1 MLAGVAGR
9 CRRTSS
15 EKLRSSATGGPH
27 GGAWRRALGGS
38 AASPAGGGSG
48 LRGGGG
54 GGGGGR
60 GGRGAAAGSMSS
72 GADGA
77 CSPRRGALAA
87 VDSPGGAS
95 DAAEELTLELDC
107 ETQQVRW
114 PAVTER
120 RRARAGPRTAQS
132 SNSLL
137 SLHFSRPER
146 DGRES
151 LLSLSSPLLSS
162 SSPKPS
168 TSSSPML
175 STSSPMLSTSSP
187 ILSTSSRAGSWKPSR
202 SSPML
207 SIGSSMPG
215 ADSPTLLP
223 AVSPISG
230 RPSGVAVDLETALCQ
245 ALSSARLADDSAA
258 SSRRVSSRDLDE
270 FFSCSDSVSAARTS
284 ASSRGVSGG
293 AEHGQ
298 ASPAPR
304 DSGSRVGAAVNSGSQ
319 HEKAHPADAGA
330 HPGEP
335 PGETEA
341 HDGLLW
347 TCADD
352 SASNK
357 RKSSASARRSSRPIS
372 LPASPL
378 APTRRQEVTL
388 LSESSDESVV
398 VVSAP
403 IAPPPAGTRPS
414 RRAAAAVAATP
425 SKRAAAAVAPWTGRH
440 RRVVDSSSESDDADE
455 MRVHARAYSS
465 GSTSLSAGKPAAVP
479 TAAPAAPPT
488 IRRRRVL
495 DSSDES
501 DGAAGG
507 PMQTRIQVRSLPSVS
522 PCSSLASGESGAA
535 PKAQARR
542 FVKASEKMPKQK
554 QAAPIS
560 ALLVSPAATL
570 CARYVHSVSSGAS
583 SRSRGPSLAGSESDS
598 SSYQPSAGGRSSL
611 DSSVDASSVASSAS
625 SGVGSQAP
633 RARAMRPPRGA
644 AKGKENHKERHHNVL
659 AAAATGPGAKDLA
672 GKPRQRI
679 DTGAQA
685 RPAPAPGAAAGAGA
699 GAGADR
705 EVTAKNRAALS
716 VALLAEYNRTVFGGK
731 LPDDLEITWNDRLR
745 RTAGLTY
752 SSTKAGVRRSRVEL
766 SAKVLDRE
774 SRLNATLLHELCH
787 VAAWLVQGASKP
799 PHGPEFKAWAD
810 VASKRYPMCQVERCH
825 SYAIHAPH
833 RYECQTCGCP
843 YKRHSKSVDTDKH
856 VCGMCHGPLVY
867 QGVFDRLG
875 TPRKPRKESDY
886 AQFVKVNFAAVKKR
900 SRAKDM
906 AAVSK
911 KLARLWR
918 EVKQAQRS
926 GDLLLSPGKLS
937 RLSGLSSSPR

>member
-9 CRRTSS
+9 FCRRASR
-15 EKLRSSATGGPH
+15 EQLRSRATAGPR
-27 GGAWRRALGGS
+27 GGAWRRALGGG
-38 AASPAGGGSG
+38 AASPAGGSSG

-54 GGGGGR
+54 GGVG
-60 GGRGAAAGSMSS
+60 GGRGAAAGSMNS
-72 GADGA
+72 GADGDG
-77 CSPRRGALAA
+77 SPRRGALAA
-87 VDSPGGAS
+87 VNSPGGAS

-120 RRARAGPRTAQS
+120 RRARAGQRTAQRS
-132 SNSLL
+132 DSLL
-137 SLHFSRPER
+137 SLVPTRPDR
-146 DGRES
+146 AGRES

-162 SSPKPS
+162 SLHKPS
-168 TSSSPML
+168 TCSSPML
-175 STSSPMLSTSSP
+175 STSSPMLSTSS
-187 ILSTSSRAGSWKPSR
+187 REGSWKPSR
-202 SSPML
+202 SSPMV
-207 SIGSSMPG
+207 SIGSSRFG
-215 ADSPTLLP
+215 GSSPTLLP

-230 RPSGVAVDLETALCQ
+230 RPSGVAIDLETALCQ

-258 SSRRVSSRDLDE
+258 SSRRVSSRESDE
-270 FFSCSDSVSAARTS
+270 FFSCGDSVSAARTS
-284 ASSRGVSGG
+284 ASSRGVSG
-293 AEHGQ
+293 AEHGLT
-298 ASPAPR
+298 SPAPR
-304 DSGSRVGAAVNSGSQ
+304 DSGSRVGALGRSVSQ
-319 HEKAHPADAGA
+319 QEEVHPAGK
-330 HPGEP
+330 PLGEA
-335 PGETEA
+335 ES

-347 TCADD
+347 TCADN
-352 SASNK
+352 SPSIK
-357 RKSSASARRSSRPIS
+357 RQSSASARRSSKPIS

-403 IAPPPAGTRPS
+403 IAAPRASTRPS
-414 RRAAAAVAATP
+414 RRVAAAVAATT
-425 SKRAAAAVAPWTGRH
+425 SKRAAAAVASWAGRH
-440 RRVVDSSSESDDADE
+440 RRVVDSSSESDGADE

-465 GSTSLSAGKPAAVP
+465 GSPSPSTGRPLPA
-479 TAAPAAPPT
+479 AAPAVPPT
-488 IRRRRVL
+488 VRRRRLV

-501 DGAAGG
+501 DGAAL
-507 PMQTRIQVRSLPSVS
+507 MQSRVQARLLPSVS
-522 PCSSLASGESGAA
+522 PCSSSASGESGTA

-542 FVKASEKMPKQK
+542 FVKASDKMPKQK

-560 ALLVSPAATL
+560 TLLVSPAATPG
-570 CARYVHSVSSGAS
+570 ARYVHSVSSGAS
-583 SRSRGPSLAGSESDS
+583 SRARGPSLAGSESDS
-598 SSYQPSAGGRSSL
+598 SSYQPSGGGRSSL
-611 DSSVDASSVASSAS
+611 DSSFDASSAASLAS
-625 SGVGSQAP
+625 SGVGPEAP
-633 RARAMRPPRGA
+633 RARATRPPRGV
-644 AKGKENHKERHHNVL
+644 AKGKENHKEHHHNVL
-659 AAAATGPGAKDLA
+659 GAAATGTGAKGPA

-685 RPAPAPGAAAGAGA
+685 LPAPVTAAGACA
-699 GAGADR
+699 GASADR

-716 VALLAEYNRTVFGGK
+716 AALLAEYNRTVFGGK
-731 LPDDLEITWNDRLR
+731 LPDDLEITWNDRLL

-787 VAAWLVQGASKP
+787 VAAWLVQGVSKP

-833 RYECQTCGCP
+833 RYKCQTCGCP
-843 YKRHSKSVDTDKH
+843 YNRHSKSVDTEKQ

-875 TPRKPRKESDY
+875 TPLKPRKESDY
-886 AQFVKVNFAAVKKR
+886 AHFVKVNYAAVKKR
-900 SRAKDM
+900 SSAKDM

-918 EVKQAQRS
+918 EVKQAQRG
-926 GDLLLSPGKLS
+926 GDLVLSPGKLS
-937 RLSGLSSSPR
+937 RLSDLSSSPR